1 MKAAALYSYSEID
14 SKQLMQTEG
23 HDNDLKGFARKMLR
37 LESRFWLATGRQCKM
52 VTWGVEI

>member
-37 LESRFWLATGRQCKM
+37 LESRFWLVAGRHDGY
-52 VTWGVEI
+52 VGR